1 MRALKKHKILV
12 INIFPLESFNGT
24 IELKFK
30 NPLVLSFF
38 FNIFVSTLSPR
49 IHLLLQCWFFSSF
62 ASPSLFLYIFFF
74 VITTAF
80 NYVYKYV
87 YSKKTAELV
96 RFATFKS
103 LFERKSLEKKK
114 KEKEKIHR
122 NCKIS

>member
-1 MRALKKHKILV
+1 MARSSLNLKILL
-12 INIFPLESFNGT
+12 FYL
-24 IELKFK
+24 
-30 NPLVLSFF
+30 FF

-114 KEKEKIHR
+114 RKKKKKFIETVKSPR
-122 NCKIS
+122 NSSNYCKINDNLSNYLN